1 MHVFKF
7 RKFGEPMIHGDCM
20 LHITLHRII
29 FEKTRCLSLVRAMA
43 FLAFIT
49 IFGSCEKNHPP
60 VISGITCAPQAR
72 SAGTLFTLAAKA
84 SDEDG
89 DALQYLWSADGG
101 LFTDSVNQKQ
111 TAWKSPVDGNG
122 KTFTIKVTVSDGKLE
137 STLEYPIQLSEPV
150 FGVVSGFAY
159 FSNCTVP
166 VSGAEISVDDQS
178 TVTDSSGY
186 FFLRD
191 IPVGSYAL
199 KAIKPNFSEV
209 NLAISILQF
218 VTLKVTIPMISV
230 LNTSKVSGIVTTQ
243 DSLPIGGATVTM
255 LNPDQTES
263 KLTTTTNAAG
273 FYRLWYVPDGQRKII
288 ARKAQTE
295 EFGFEEVNLSLAVT
309 GPEYPLNIEMR
320 HYNLLGIFTDLR
332 DNHQYGFKILGS
344 QTWMTENLA
353 YLPRVS
359 PSKDGTDYDSY
370 YYVYAYEGSSPK
382 DARSGTDYT
391 TFGALYNWTAAQEAC
406 PQGWHL
412 PSDVEWKIFENYL
425 GPDAGFRLKSIF
437 GWTNHGNGN
446 NSSGFNVLP
455 AGERQQNIGF
465 EGLGNLAQFWSTTII
480 LGHGAWT
487 RMLRY
492 DDNVVYRFANSLNS
506 GLSVRCLK
514 D

>member
-1 MHVFKF
+1 
-7 RKFGEPMIHGDCM
+7 M
-20 LHITLHRII
+20 LHITSNRILLEI
-29 FEKTRCLSLVRAMA
+29 TGKLLIMRAIS
-43 FLAFIT
+43 FLAVMT
-49 IFGSCEKNHPP
+49 IICSCDKNHPP

-89 DALQYLWSADGG
+89 DALQYRWSADGG

-111 TAWKSPVDGNG
+111 TAWRSPVDGNG
-122 KTFTIKVTVSDGKLE
+122 KTYTIKATVSDGNLE
-137 STLEYPIQLSEPV
+137 STLDYPIQLSAPV
-150 FGVVSGFAY
+150 FGSVSGFAC
-159 FSNCTVP
+159 FSNCTIP
-166 VSGAEISVDDQS
+166 VSGVEITLDDQS
-178 TVTDSSGY
+178 AVTDSAGY

-199 KAIKPNFSEV
+199 KAVKPNFSQV
-209 NLAISILQF
+209 NLTVNILQF
-218 VTLKVTIPMISV
+218 VTLKVTVPMISV
-230 LNTSKVSGIVTTQ
+230 LNTSKVSGVVRAQ
-243 DSLPIGGATVTM
+243 DSLPVGGATVTM

-288 ARKAQTE
+288 VRKAQTE
-295 EFGFEEVNLSLAVT
+295 EFGFEEVSLNLTVT

-332 DNHQYGFKILGS
+332 DNHQYGFKIMGS

-353 YLPRVS
+353 WLPRVS
-359 PSKDGTDYDSY
+359 PSKDGTDYNSY
-370 YYVYAYEGSSPK
+370 YYVYAFEGSSLT
-382 DARSGTDYT
+382 DARSGTNYT

-406 PQGWHL
+406 PLGWHL
-412 PSDVEWKIFENYL
+412 PSDMEWKIFENYL
-425 GPDAGFRLKSIF
+425 GADAGFRLKSIF

-455 AGERQQNIGF
+455 AGERIQNIGF
-465 EGLGNLAQFWSTTII
+465 TGLGNLAQFWSTTTL

-487 RMLRY
+487 RALHY
-492 DDNVVYRFANSLNS
+492 DDHVVYRFATSLNS